1 MELHFLGVRGSTPAP
16 GPEYVRYGGNTS
28 CVAVALD
35 GAPPSLVLDAGTGAR
50 RLARRLGDTPFHGTL
65 LLSHLHWDHTHGLP
79 FARALDQPGASVDLW
94 LPVQLEGPGASLGPG
109 DVLGRGMGP
118 PNFPITPDGLR
129 GRWTFNALEPGHLQI
144 AGFEV
149 DAVEVPHKGGRT
161 YGYRVSDGTTTMTY
175 MSDHGPIAVGPGPDG
190 LGERHPDALA
200 LADGTDALV
209 HDAQYTLEEFAV
221 RSGFGHSTYEYA
233 IDLGLQA
240 QARRVV
246 LFHHDPD
253 RTDDELDEI
262 VAGLQD
268 RYGEQIEIIAAT
280 EDLVLQL

>member
-28 CVAVALD
+28 CVAVARD
-35 GAPPSLVLDAGTGAR
+35 GELPSLVLDAGTGAR
-50 RLARRLGDTPFHGTL
+50 RLAHRFDGQPFSGAL

-79 FARALDQPGASVDLW
+79 FARALDNPDASVDLY
-94 LPVQLEGPGASLGPG
+94 LPLQLEGPGATMRAD

-118 PNFPITPDGLR
+118 PNFPITPEGLR
-129 GRWTFNALEPGHLQI
+129 GNWTFNALEPGHHEI

-149 DAVEVPHKGGRT
+149 TAVEVPHKGGRT
-161 YGYRVSDGTTTMTY
+161 YGYRVSDGTKTMTY

-190 LGERHPDALA
+190 LGERHRAALD
-200 LADGTDALV
+200 LADATDALV
-209 HDAQYTLEEFAV
+209 HDAQYTLEEFEL

-240 QARRVV
+240 GARRVV

-253 RTDDELDEI
+253 RTDDELDRI

-268 RYGEQIEIIAAT
+268 RHGEQIEIIAAT
-280 EDLVLQL
+280 EDLVLRL